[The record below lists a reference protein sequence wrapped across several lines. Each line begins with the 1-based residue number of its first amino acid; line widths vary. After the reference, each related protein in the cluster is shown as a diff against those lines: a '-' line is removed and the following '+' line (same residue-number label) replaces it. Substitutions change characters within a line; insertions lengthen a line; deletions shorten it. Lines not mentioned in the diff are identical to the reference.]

1 MRRFVT
7 QVTSRSPG
15 DAMVASPPVGAR
27 PCTPKTRPKR
37 GETTVPAA
45 PRSRPPDRV
54 RQPAQ
59 TPRLGGLL
67 LCENLPHG
75 PATGREVVPSAFVA
89 MGVMAP
95 NRPSPSLLSGLR
107 EHLWANL
114 FTAATPV
121 KLAAD
126 AALIVAGDAGDGC
139 YRIEDGLLKVAMMSR
154 AGSERILAFLGP
166 GAIVGEL
173 SIIDGLPRSASVVAV
188 RNAVLSFLSRAAFED
203 FAKKHP
209 EVYKSLVTLLAT
221 RLRETDAV
229 IAAGSFLPLRGRV
242 ACTLLE
248 LAQDFGQDV
257 GSGRIV
263 IRQKIGQSD
272 LAAMAGIARDNV
284 SRILNDWKRRK
295 LVSRLSGYYCLENKA
310 QLEHEAEL

>member
-1 MRRFVT
+1 M
-7 QVTSRSPG
+7 
-15 DAMVASPPVGAR
+15 ASN
-27 PCTPKTRPKR
+27 
-37 GETTVPAA
+37 
-45 PRSRPPDRV
+45 D
-54 RQPAQ
+54 
-59 TPRLGGLL
+59 
-67 LCENLPHG
+67 
-75 PATGREVVPSAFVA
+75 PS
-89 MGVMAP
+89 
-95 NRPSPSLLSGLR
+95 PSPSLLSGLPQ
-107 EHLWANL
+107 HLSASL
-114 FTAATPV
+114 FNAASSV

-126 AALIVAGDAGDGC
+126 KVLFMAGDVGDGC
-139 YRIEDGLLKVAMMSR
+139 YRVEQGLLKVTMLSR
-154 AGSERILAFLGP
+154 SGSERILAFLGQ

-188 RNAVLSFLSRAAFED
+188 RDSELSFLSRAAFED
-203 FAKKHP
+203 FARKNP
-209 EVYKSLVTLLAT
+209 EIYKSLVTLIAA

-272 LAAMAGIARDNV
+272 LAAMAGIARENV

-295 LVSRLSGYYCLENKA
+295 LVSRLSGYYCLEDKA
-310 QLEHEAEL
+310 QLEQEAEL

>member
-1 MRRFVT
+1 
-7 QVTSRSPG
+7 
-15 DAMVASPPVGAR
+15 
-27 PCTPKTRPKR
+27 
-37 GETTVPAA
+37 
-45 PRSRPPDRV
+45 
-54 RQPAQ
+54 
-59 TPRLGGLL
+59 
-67 LCENLPHG
+67 
-75 PATGREVVPSAFVA
+75 

-95 NRPSPSLLSGLR
+95 NRSSPSLLSGLP
-107 EHLWANL
+107 EHLSTNL

-126 AALIVAGDAGDGC
+126 APLFMAGDAGDGC
-139 YRIEDGLLKVAMMSR
+139 YRVEEGLLKVTMMSR
-154 AGSERILAFLGP
+154 GGSERILAFLGP

-203 FAKKHP
+203 FANKHP

-272 LAAMAGIARDNV
+272 LAAMAGIARENV